1 MYSIAGVINFF
12 MNIKQL
18 IKAELDYLSTQELQE
33 FYELLKS
40 RSQRQNNHDDELG
53 DLLERCKV
61 STGIQDLAYQHDHY
75 IHGTPKR
82 EVE

>member
-1 MYSIAGVINFF
+1 

-18 IKAELDYLSTQELQE
+18 INAELDHLSTQELQK

-61 STGIQDLAYQHDHY
+61 STGIQDLAEQHDHY

>member
-1 MYSIAGVINFF
+1 

-18 IKAELDYLSTQELQE
+18 INAELDHLSTQELQE

-40 RSQRQNNHDDELG
+40 RSQDKKKVDDDSDWDKLSQILDE
-53 DLLERCKV
+53 CKIN
-61 STGIQDLAYQHDHY
+61 TGITDLAYQHDHY

>member
-1 MYSIAGVINFF
+1 MDSIAGVINFF

-18 IKAELDYLSTQELQE
+18 IKAELDHLSTQELQE
-33 FYELLKS
+33 FYELLKG